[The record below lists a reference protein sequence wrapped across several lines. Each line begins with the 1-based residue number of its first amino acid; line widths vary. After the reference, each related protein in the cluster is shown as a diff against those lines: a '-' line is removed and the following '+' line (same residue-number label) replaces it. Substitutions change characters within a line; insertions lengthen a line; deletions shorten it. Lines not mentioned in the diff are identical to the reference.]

1 MDESEP
7 LIRLF
12 SVPTTNRL
20 ERRESDTDNGWWR
33 KQVQVQV
40 QVRKRT
46 YDGNDSVNDNYFTNL
61 SNDLK
66 LVKLYDQLNVN
77 NNVIRKIEA
86 KQDECMI
93 NIQVVQR
100 STEQTKHII
109 S

>member
-1 MDESEP
+1 M
-7 LIRLF
+7 
-12 SVPTTNRL
+12 PTTNRL

-33 KQVQVQV
+33 KPVQV
-40 QVRKRT
+40 QVRKRK

-77 NNVIRKIEA
+77 NNVIREIEA

-93 NIQVVQR
+93 NIQVVLI
-100 STEQTKHII
+100 STEQTTHII

>member
-33 KQVQVQV
+33 KQVQL
-40 QVRKRT
+40 QVRKRK
-46 YDGNDSVNDNYFTNL
+46 YNGNDSVKDNYFTNL

-86 KQDECMI
+86 
-93 NIQVVQR
+93 
-100 STEQTKHII
+100 
-109 S
+109 